1 MEIDLTKISMF
12 KGQQY
17 ETIITTI
24 NDDGSLNA
32 APIGILCRGKDKV
45 MCRIFK
51 GSHTLEN
58 IISQKEFIVN
68 ICENPELFTW
78 SLLDNLE
85 KDDFSED
92 QSIKNVDAY
101 FKCKVTSIKEAVKQS
116 DPVKKKSEANVIKAD
131 VCKLI
136 IRNPVKAYN
145 RSFSYVVECLA
156 NFSRI
161 DIVDDEK
168 RKYYLDSFKEAR
180 RVVKKV
186 GSKQDKEA
194 MDMIKYQQAYNLNS
208 KMMSVMNQIYDKLI
222 NQTGI

>member
-1 MEIDLTKISMF
+1 MEIALTKISMF
-12 KGQQY
+12 IVQQY

-194 MDMIKYQQAYNLNS
+194 MDMIKSKLNE
-208 KMMSVMNQIYDKLI
+208 KGYDI
-222 NQTGI
+222 

>member
-194 MDMIKYQQAYNLNS
+194 MDMIKSKLNE
-208 KMMSVMNQIYDKLI
+208 K
-222 NQTGI
+222 G

>member
-32 APIGILCRGKDKV
+32 APIGILCRGKNKV

-58 IISQKEFIVN
+58 IISQKKFIVN

-168 RKYYLDSFKEAR
+168 R
-180 RVVKKV
+180 
-186 GSKQDKEA
+186 
-194 MDMIKYQQAYNLNS
+194 
-208 KMMSVMNQIYDKLI
+208 
-222 NQTGI
+222 

>member
-1 MEIDLTKISMF
+1 MEIDLTKIGMF

-32 APIGILCRGKDKV
+32 APIGILCRGKNKV

-58 IISQKEFIVN
+58 IISQKKFIVN

-145 RSFSYVVECLA
+145 RSFSYVIECLA

-194 MDMIKYQQAYNLNS
+194 MDIIKSKLNE
-208 KMMSVMNQIYDKLI
+208 KGYDI
-222 NQTGI
+222 

>member
-1 MEIDLTKISMF
+1 MEIDLTKISML

-145 RSFSYVVECLA
+145 RSFSYVVECLT

-194 MDMIKYQQAYNLNS
+194 MDMIKSKLNE
-208 KMMSVMNQIYDKLI
+208 KGYDI
-222 NQTGI
+222 

>member
-1 MEIDLTKISMF
+1 MDINLTNIGMF

-17 ETIITTI
+17 ETIISTA
-24 NDDGSLNA
+24 NSDGSLNA

-68 ICENPELFTW
+68 ITQNPELFTW

-85 KDDFSED
+85 MNDFNED
-92 QSIKNVDAY
+92 KSIKNADCY
-101 FKCKVTSIKEAVKQS
+101 FKCEVTSIKEAVKQS
-116 DPVKKKSEANVIKAD
+116 DPIKSKGEANVIKAD
-131 VCKLI
+131 VVELVI
-136 IRNPVKAYN
+136 NNPTKAYN
-145 RSFSYVVECLA
+145 RAFSYVIECLA

-168 RKYYLDSFKEAR
+168 RKYYLDSFKEAY

-186 GSKQDKEA
+186 GSKKDKEA
-194 MDMIKYQQAYNLNS
+194 MDKIKSKLNE
-208 KMMSVMNQIYDKLI
+208 KGYDI
-222 NQTGI
+222 

>member
-45 MCRIFK
+45 KCRIFK

-145 RSFSYVVECLA
+145 RSFSYVIECLA

-194 MDMIKYQQAYNLNS
+194 MDMIKSKLNE
-208 KMMSVMNQIYDKLI
+208 KGYDI
-222 NQTGI
+222 

>member
-1 MEIDLTKISMF
+1 MEIDLTKIGMF
-12 KGQQY
+12 RGQQY

-32 APIGILCRGKDKV
+32 APIGILCRGKNNV

-78 SLLDNLE
+78 SLLNNLE
-85 KDDFSED
+85 KDDFSKD
-92 QSIKNVDAY
+92 NSIKNVDAY
-101 FKCKVTSIKEAVKQS
+101 FKCEVTSIKEAVKQS

-131 VCKLI
+131 VCKLVI
-136 IRNPVKAYN
+136 NNPVKAYN
-145 RSFSYVVECLA
+145 RALSYVIECLA

-186 GSKQDKEA
+186 GSKKDKEA
-194 MDMIKYQQAYNLNS
+194 MDMIKSKLNE
-208 KMMSVMNQIYDKLI
+208 KGYAI
-222 NQTGI
+222 

>member
-1 MEIDLTKISMF
+1 MEIDLTKIGMF

-194 MDMIKYQQAYNLNS
+194 MDMIKSKLNE
-208 KMMSVMNQIYDKLI
+208 KGYDI
-222 NQTGI
+222 

>member
-32 APIGILCRGKDKV
+32 APIGILCRGKNKV

-58 IISQKEFIVN
+58 IISQKKFIVN

-85 KDDFSED
+85 KDDFSKD

-194 MDMIKYQQAYNLNS
+194 MDMIKSKLNE
-208 KMMSVMNQIYDKLI
+208 KGYDI
-222 NQTGI
+222 

>member
-194 MDMIKYQQAYNLNS
+194 MDMIKSKLNE
-208 KMMSVMNQIYDKLI
+208 KGYDI
-222 NQTGI
+222 

>member
-32 APIGILCRGKDKV
+32 APIGILCRGKNKV

-101 FKCKVTSIKEAVKQS
+101 FKCEVTSVKEAVKQS

-186 GSKQDKEA
+186 GSKKDKEA
-194 MDMIKYQQAYNLNS
+194 MDMIKSKLNE
-208 KMMSVMNQIYDKLI
+208 KGYVI
-222 NQTGI
+222 

>member
-1 MEIDLTKISMF
+1 MDINLTNIGMF

-17 ETIITTI
+17 ETIISTA
-24 NDDGSLNA
+24 NSDGSLNA

-68 ICENPELFTW
+68 ITQNPELFTW

-85 KDDFSED
+85 MTDFNED
-92 QSIKNVDAY
+92 KSIKNVDCY
-101 FKCKVTSIKEAVKQS
+101 FKCEVTSIKEAVKQS
-116 DPVKKKSEANVIKAD
+116 DPIKSKGEANVIKAD
-131 VCKLI
+131 VVELVI
-136 IRNPVKAYN
+136 NNPAKAYN
-145 RSFSYVVECLA
+145 RAFSYVIECLA

-168 RKYYLDSFKEAR
+168 RKYYLDSFKEAY

-186 GSKQDKEA
+186 GSKKDKEA
-194 MDMIKYQQAYNLNS
+194 MDKIKSKLNE
-208 KMMSVMNQIYDKLI
+208 KGYDI
-222 NQTGI
+222 